1 MKNKRLA
8 LLSFLL
14 LFSVQNFPQQQFL
27 DAPFGGGGG
36 FIAGW
41 QFADVKPLN
50 NLFKVSGMPSISE
63 SGVFTTGGGGFIYVG
78 FIPHLRIGGMGFAGS
93 TSETQNASGVTGF
106 NREVEYAIGGGGFT
120 IEYTLPF
127 IRNIGI
133 SAGLMIGG
141 GSIDVDIHQNTG
153 SASWENLFNKIFI
166 PGFGT
171 EDRFVQLKRSY
182 WIFTPTLTVDIPITR
197 FVAFRA
203 GGGYQL
209 SVGGTWRYNNDIEL
223 SGAPSDFN
231 GNSFFIQAGII
242 AGFFSF

>member
-1 MKNKRLA
+1 MNNKRLA

-14 LFSVQNFPQQQFL
+14 LFSIPGFSQQQFL

-41 QFADVKPLN
+41 HFVDVKPLN
-50 NLFKVSGMPSISE
+50 NMVKFTGLPKISE
-63 SGVFTTGGGGFIYVG
+63 SGIFTTGGGGFIYIG
-78 FIPHLRIGGMGFAGS
+78 FIPHLRIGGMGFGGG
-93 TSETQNASGVTGF
+93 TSEKVISPDDQYTYQSD
-106 NREVEYAIGGGGFT
+106 YSIGAGAFT

-127 IRNIGI
+127 IRNIGV

-141 GSIDVDIHQNTG
+141 GSINVDLHANRG
-153 SASWENLFNKIFI
+153 NASWDDLLHRTGI
-166 PGFGT
+166 PGFSSFDT
-171 EDRFVQLKRSY
+171 FVQLKRSY

-197 FVAFRA
+197 FIAFRA

-209 SVGGTWRYNNDIEL
+209 TVGGTWRYNNDIEIAN
-223 SGAPSDFN
+223 APSDFN
-231 GNSFFIQAGII
+231 GNSFFIQAGLI